1 MNNLTVRAKLTWAFG
16 GLAFLVLLISA
27 LAIKDLGDANKRFE
41 SYVEG
46 VNASAETAHL
56 VREAIDLRAI
66 AARNLVLVTSSADQG
81 VEKAVVTKAHADVG
95 TNLAKRKK
103 DVLKMNGDSMRKLER
118 EALLSAAATLAA
130 SRDELMTCAEIL
142 REYQFNTDLAGRSV
156 AAESANEL
164 INRAKDF
171 DT

>member
-1 MNNLTVRAKLTWAFG
+1 
-16 GLAFLVLLISA
+16 
-27 LAIKDLGDANKRFE
+27 
-41 SYVEG
+41 
-46 VNASAETAHL
+46 
-56 VREAIDLRAI
+56 
-66 AARNLVLVTSSADQG
+66 
-81 VEKAVVTKAHADVG
+81 
-95 TNLAKRKK
+95 
-103 DVLKMNGDSMRKLER
+103 MNGDSMRKLER